1 MNWEELE
8 AAHKEQTPL
17 VWSVPEAARD
27 LEDTHHEI
35 VTIAHLPQKHVGSI
49 YHSVY
54 LIIRRT
60 RQGRH
65 HRTTPSETLR
75 PATAQDLLEFGGGE

>member
-1 MNWEELE
+1 MNWEEL
-8 AAHKEQTPL
+8 ATAHKDQTPL

-27 LEDTHHEI
+27 LEDPHYEI
-35 VTIAHLPQKHVGSI
+35 VTIAFPPSRGSS

-54 LIIRRT
+54 IIHIRRA

-65 HRTTPSETLR
+65 HRATPSATLR
-75 PATAQDLLEFGGGE
+75 PATAQDLLELGEP